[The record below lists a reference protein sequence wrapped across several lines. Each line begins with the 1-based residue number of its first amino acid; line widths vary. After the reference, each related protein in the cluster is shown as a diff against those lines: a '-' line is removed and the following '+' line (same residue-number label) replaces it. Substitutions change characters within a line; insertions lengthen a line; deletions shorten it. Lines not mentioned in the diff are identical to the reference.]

1 MKQHNDNSQNFQELK
16 PELRKEG
23 EKILYYVAGYLMFSL
38 LNKYRKLE
46 KSKKKH
52 HIAIASI
59 QLLESLR
66 VSGDYLF
73 NLNDF
78 VTYVQEWILQVNRG
92 GLVKVKQHAFFFIYK
107 TETTARNLL
116 NVSIIR
122 EHREVD
128 LRDVLLKLMMESEE
142 INCLEVSGTKY
153 SK

>member
-16 PELRKEG
+16 PELRKEE

-52 HIAIASI
+52 HVAIASI

-66 VSGDYLF
+66 VSGDHLF

-78 VTYVQEWILQVNRG
+78 VTYVQEWIRQVNRG
-92 GLVKVKQHAFFFIYK
+92 GLVKVKQHAFFFY
-107 TETTARNLL
+107 L
-116 NVSIIR
+116 
-122 EHREVD
+122 
-128 LRDVLLKLMMESEE
+128 
-142 INCLEVSGTKY
+142 
-153 SK
+153 